1 MPHLI
6 YGLVSMGQLLPKIP
20 LMRPQLPAMDSLT
33 PYLKRIDASRH
44 YTNFGPLQAELAEKL
59 LAICPRAD
67 SSSYHSI
74 CVSSCTLGLELAIA
88 ALDLPKGSKIG
99 LPAFTFIA
107 TASAILRC
115 GHIPVVFDVDPSDW
129 MLKPETVEPFA
140 SELSAVIPVAVFGMP
155 QDAQGWSRWSD
166 QSGIP
171 VIIDAA
177 GGIGAQGL
185 VENTTVVFS
194 LHATKPI
201 PAGEGGLVVTGNAQV
216 AAKIK
221 AMSDFGIGSIGPC
234 LGTNAKLSE
243 YHAAVGLASLETWTT
258 QSQTRQALYRFYR
271 ESLVQK
277 CGAQASFQIDRG
289 HVAPCIFPV
298 LLPSSEARDEV
309 EAACREQGIG
319 TRRWYLPMIQHLP
332 MLSEVQVAGSVDNA
346 DSIASRLLGL
356 PFYIDLDTHAIEQVS
371 SLLGHTLKLEKKFPR
386 KNTS

>member
-1 MPHLI
+1 MSIPTLT
-6 YGLVSMGQLLPKIP
+6 IP
-20 LMRPQLPAMDSLT
+20 LMRPQLPSADSLT

-59 LAICPRAD
+59 LAICPRAG
-67 SSSYHSI
+67 SSSDHYHSI
-74 CVSSCTLGLELAIA
+74 CLSSCTLGLELAIA
-88 ALDLPKGSKIG
+88 ALDLPKGSRIG
-99 LPAFTFIA
+99 LPAFTFVA

-177 GGIGAQGL
+177 GGIGAQSL
-185 VENTTVVFS
+185 VENITVVFS

-201 PAGEGGLVVTGNAQV
+201 PAGEGGLVVTGKAQV

-258 QSQTRQALYRFYR
+258 QSQTRQALYSFYR
-271 ESLVQK
+271 ESLVLK
-277 CGAQASFQIDRG
+277 CGTQLAFQANRG
-289 HVAPCIFPV
+289 HVAPCIFPI
-298 LLPSSEARDEV
+298 LLPSSKARDEV
-309 EAACREQGIG
+309 EAACKEQGIG
-319 TRRWYLPMIQHLP
+319 TRRWYLPLIQHLP
-332 MLSEVQVAGSVDNA
+332 MLSEVQAAGSIENA
-346 DSIASRLLGL
+346 HSIASRLLGL
-356 PFYIDLDTHAIEQVS
+356 PFYIDLKHQDIERIAGVIRHF
-371 SLLGHTLKLEKKFPR
+371 G
-386 KNTS
+386 N